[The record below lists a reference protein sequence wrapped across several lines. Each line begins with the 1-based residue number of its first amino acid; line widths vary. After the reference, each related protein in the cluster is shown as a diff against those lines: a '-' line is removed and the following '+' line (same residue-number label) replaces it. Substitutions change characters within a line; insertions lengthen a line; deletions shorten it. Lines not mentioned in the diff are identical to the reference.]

1 VLFDQYAN
9 WSVQVSDV
17 YQGRGVITEV
27 HRESIESK
35 RLRIHNVLT
44 SVRICD
50 LADHVM
56 RKPMKISFYKLRRE
70 NSLTL
75 AFWQLHAARRLGL
88 S

>member
-56 RKPMKISFYKLRRE
+56 RKPMKISFYKLKTHLHWLFG
-70 NSLTL
+70 SCTL
-75 AFWQLHAARRLGL
+75 LDG
-88 S
+88 SG